1 MSLVSDT
8 GTELRNKAVQWLVN
22 LSVKRRRGGGN
33 QERVKKL
40 CYEFSVEPPKREI
53 NESEI
58 INGYD
63 ELCSSVLTEPL
74 GEMDVS
80 KLLLLAEMTAIVSVG
95 RDLKTNQ
102 IRRFLD
108 GVNACLRLLSSRP
121 LLFSTSRSRIAE
133 NTLGLRRWPPTNLL
147 GICNTCMKAI
157 DQIRPSGEEGFSDW
171 QRFERFVEAIVA
183 YHKFYKEGTDMA
195 QGRSMVECFSE
206 EKSNVSLMHI
216 GVETKATEIGGMD
229 TCSQICYTRALHP
242 RQLP

>member
-108 GVNACLRLLSSRP
+108 GVKRMSTIVRQSAPAVFDKSEVELLKIP
-121 LLFSTSRSRIAE
+121 LVYAAGRQQSAWHFA
-133 NTLGLRRWPPTNLL
+133 
-147 GICNTCMKAI
+147 NTCMKAI
-157 DQIRPSGEEGFSDW
+157 DQIRPSGEEGFSAW

-183 YHKFYKEGTDMA
+183 YHKFYK
-195 QGRSMVECFSE
+195 
-206 EKSNVSLMHI
+206 
-216 GVETKATEIGGMD
+216 GGD
-229 TCSQICYTRALHP
+229 
-242 RQLP
+242 

>member
-95 RDLKTNQ
+95 RGLKTNQ

-108 GVNACLRLLSSRP
+108 GVKRISTIFRQSGPADFDKSEVELLKIP
-121 LLFSTSRSRIAE
+121 L
-133 NTLGLRRWPPTNLL
+133 
-147 GICNTCMKAI
+147 
-157 DQIRPSGEEGFSDW
+157 
-171 QRFERFVEAIVA
+171 V
-183 YHKFYKEGTDMA
+183 
-195 QGRSMVECFSE
+195 
-206 EKSNVSLMHI
+206 
-216 GVETKATEIGGMD
+216 
-229 TCSQICYTRALHP
+229 
-242 RQLP
+242 